1 MNAANNF
8 YRLAGITSVIVA
20 LTGCGASADEE
31 LTQWMTDQR
40 NSLTPVMQ
48 TVTEPKKFQPETY
61 SSNDKLEPFSVQKL
75 TMGMRSDASNLV
87 LNTSLIA
94 PELAR
99 RKEYLESFPLDTMSL
114 VGSLLRDGQKVA
126 LLRVDKMLYQIKVG
140 AYLGQN
146 FGKVLSVAEGELVL
160 REIVQDSAG
169 EWTERKVTLL
179 LQGENKQ

>member
-1 MNAANNF
+1 MKIRFSWVGVAWVM
-8 YRLAGITSVIVA
+8 GIA
-20 LTGCGASADEE
+20 GCGSSADEE

-40 NSLTPVMQ
+40 NSLTPVAQ
-48 TVTEPKKFQPETY
+48 PVTEPKKFQPENY

-75 TMGMRSDASNLV
+75 TMGMRSDASHAV
-87 LNTSLIA
+87 MNTSLIG

-99 RKEYLESFPLDTMSL
+99 RKEYLETFPLDTMSL

-126 LLRVDKMLYQIKVG
+126 LVRVDKMLYQVRAG

-146 FGKVLSVAEGELVL
+146 FGKVLSVSEGELVL
-160 REIVQDSAG
+160 REIVQDTSG
-169 EWTERKVTLL
+169 DWIERKVTLL

>member
-1 MNAANNF
+1 MTKKISF
-8 YRLAGITSVIVA
+8 GWVGVVCLLGVA
-20 LTGCGASADEE
+20 GCGSSADEE
-31 LTQWMTDQR
+31 LTQWMADQR
-40 NSLTPVMQ
+40 NSLTPVTQ

-61 SSNDKLEPFSVQKL
+61 GRNDQLEPFSVQKL
-75 TMGMRSDASNLV
+75 TMGMRSDASHAIM
-87 LNTSLIA
+87 NTSLIA

-99 RKEYLESFPLDTMSL
+99 RKEYLETFPLDTMSL

-126 LLRVDKMLYQIKVG
+126 LVRVDKMLYQVRAG

-160 REIVQDSAG
+160 REIVQDSSG
-169 EWTERKVTLL
+169 DWIERKVTLL

>member
-1 MNAANNF
+1 MSMQRHF
-8 YRLAGITSVIVA
+8 HWVIVA
-20 LTGCGASADEE
+20 AVVFMAGCSTSEDEE

-40 NSLTPVMQ
+40 NSLTPVTQ
-48 TVTEPKKFQPETY
+48 TVTEPKKFEPETY

-75 TMGMRSDASNLV
+75 TMGMRSDSSNLV
-87 LNTSLIA
+87 MNTSLIS

-114 VGSLLRDGQKVA
+114 VGSLLRDGKKVA
-126 LLRVDKMLYQIKVG
+126 LVRVDKMLYQVKAG

-146 FGKVLSVAEGELVL
+146 FGKVLSVSEGELVL
-160 REIVQDSAG
+160 REIVQDSSG